1 MTIETEAF
9 IGYLAAFLTT
19 AAFLPQAYKSW
30 RSRDLSGISLPMYA
44 MFTAG
49 VGFWLVYGLM
59 IGSTPVIL
67 ANLITFVLS
76 STVLGLKIQQVLAAN
91 SKRR

>member
-1 MTIETEAF
+1 
-9 IGYLAAFLTT
+9 
-19 AAFLPQAYKSW
+19 
-30 RSRDLSGISLPMYA
+30 MYA

>member
-1 MTIETEAF
+1 MNIELHPF

-19 AAFLPQAYKSW
+19 TAFVPQAYKSW

-49 VGFWLVYGLM
+49 VGFWLFYGIL
-59 IGSTPVIL
+59 IDSAPVVL
-67 ANLITFVLS
+67 ANFVTFILS
-76 STVLGLKIQQVLAAN
+76 STVLGLKIQQVLAART
-91 SKRR
+91 SAR

>member
-1 MTIETEAF
+1 MYIELQPF

-19 AAFLPQAYKSW
+19 TAFVPQAYKSW

-49 VGFWLVYGLM
+49 VGFWLVYGLL
-59 IGSTPVIL
+59 IGSAPVVL
-67 ANLITFVLS
+67 ANLITFMLS
-76 STVLGLKIQQVLAAN
+76 STVLGLKIQQVLATGG
-91 SKRR
+91 KDR

>member
-1 MTIETEAF
+1 MYIDLQPF
-9 IGYLAAFLTT
+9 IGYIAAFLTT
-19 AAFLPQAYKSW
+19 TAFVPQAYKSW

-49 VGFWLVYGLM
+49 VGFWLVYGIL
-59 IGSTPVIL
+59 IDSAPVVL

-76 STVLGLKIQQVLAAN
+76 STVLGLKIQQVLAT
-91 SKRR
+91 RRNER

>member
-1 MTIETEAF
+1 MPQELHSL

-19 AAFLPQAYKSW
+19 TAFVPQAYKSW

-49 VGFWLVYGLM
+49 VGFWLIYGICIASM
-59 IGSTPVIL
+59 PVII

-76 STVLGLKIQQVLAAN
+76 SIVLGLKIQQVYLARQVDN
-91 SKRR
+91 